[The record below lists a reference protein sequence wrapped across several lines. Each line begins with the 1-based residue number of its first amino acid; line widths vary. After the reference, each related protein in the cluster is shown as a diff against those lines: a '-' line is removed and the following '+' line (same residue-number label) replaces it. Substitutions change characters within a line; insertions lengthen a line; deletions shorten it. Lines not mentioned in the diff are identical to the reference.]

1 MHPGL
6 SAKCN
11 VVWKSQRNYSAT
23 SETKPVSS
31 RITRAFQT
39 TLTALTEPGTLS
51 QLITHYLSLS
61 IHTSIALCP
70 ECCAIY
76 TPTEWHMCYTLCRGS
91 TYAVAVYLTPSNV
104 YGFLQPSAIFIL
116 YTIATYW
123 MLHSPH
129 ICFALRCCHLLQYG
143 LHCGSSTCCCICFA
157 IIILYMSEMYCL
169 IFTLFCKLPSVPQIL
184 RWSIVRLRCLI
195 RNINI

>member
-61 IHTSIALCP
+61 IYTSIALCP

-91 TYAVAVYLTPSNV
+91 SYAGAVYPMPSISNGSNLLEQFRV
-104 YGFLQPSAIFIL
+104 RVGTGTEPLQQFYHMKNLDGCIWASFHLKAWPLQAEIF
-116 YTIATYW
+116 
-123 MLHSPH
+123 
-129 ICFALRCCHLLQYG
+129 
-143 LHCGSSTCCCICFA
+143 GS
-157 IIILYMSEMYCL
+157 
-169 IFTLFCKLPSVPQIL
+169 
-184 RWSIVRLRCLI
+184 
-195 RNINI
+195 N